1 MLSDMFSSGR
11 LVGKQL
17 NLEIP
22 PSCTKVWYGKVSGA
36 QLADYSF
43 PDLPR
48 ASYGVVVGILSDR
61 DGGSNMCISGEFV
74 RIEGLFV

>member
-1 MLSDMFSSGR
+1 MLRDTFSSGRR

-48 ASYGVVVGILSDR
+48 ASYGVVGGILSDR
-61 DGGSNMCISGEFV
+61 DGGIQYEPFPVND
-74 RIEGLFV
+74 